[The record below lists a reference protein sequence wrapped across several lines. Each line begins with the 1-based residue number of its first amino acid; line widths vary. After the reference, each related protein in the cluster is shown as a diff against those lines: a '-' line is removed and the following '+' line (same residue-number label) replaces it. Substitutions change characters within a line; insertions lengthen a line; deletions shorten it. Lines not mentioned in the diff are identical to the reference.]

1 MCLIPQINP
10 KGIGIIIMTNELA
23 KEVQNVFEKYS
34 ATLQASEYNTLEDV
48 FEDMSIFIEDCDEE
62 LELESEESGKE
73 FILND
78 QIRYYHIMIDLL
90 PIAQKFNIDV
100 YFQVNYSI

>member
-1 MCLIPQINP
+1 
-10 KGIGIIIMTNELA
+10 MTNELA

-48 FEDMSIFIEDCDEE
+48 FEDMSIFIEDCDED
-62 LELESEESGKE
+62 LESESEESRKE

>member
-1 MCLIPQINP
+1 
-10 KGIGIIIMTNELA
+10 MTNELA